1 MNEEI
6 RKQLIEYGQEHLITA
21 WEQLDSPEKKQKLL
35 QETQGLDLELLQ
47 QLFQNRKHSNSQNL
61 SEPEPLS
68 ASGSVDAPNAS
79 QWKDIGIE
87 LLKAGKAAAF
97 LVAGGQGSRL
107 GFEGPKGMYSI
118 GLPSGKSLFQLQAE
132 RILFL
137 EQQYQAQVP
146 WYIMTSPL
154 NHQATTEFFKQHDFF
169 GLCAD
174 RVTFF
179 QQGTIPALDENGKV
193 LLEAPG
199 KLALVPDGN
208 GGCFRALQSSG
219 CLEQMQKAGVE
230 YLNLYS
236 VDNALIKVC
245 DPVFLGWMHDQNLP
259 SASKVVSKASPEEAV
274 GIFALQNKLPTVLEY
289 SDISDDLRNARNADG
304 SLRFDGANIAV
315 HGFRVADLA
324 REAQTPLPYHTAHK
338 KVSCWDVS
346 RQTQIIPDSPNAWK
360 FEQFLFDIFPKIGIM
375 KTFLVHRNEE
385 FSPVKNAEGKDSP
398 ATAREM
404 IGTLHAS
411 WLRRAGIEAKDK
423 LAEISPTLS
432 YCGSNLT
439 AQHIQQAGP
448 DDVQFFSEIAK

>member
-6 RKQLIEYGQEHLITA
+6 KQKLIEYNQEHLITA
-21 WEQLDSPEKKQKLL
+21 WEQLDSAEKQQRLL
-35 QETQGLDLELLQ
+35 QDIQELDLELLQ
-47 QLFQNRKHSNSQNL
+47 QLFQIKNHPNSQNQ
-61 SEPEPLS
+61 SEPQPLY
-68 ASGSVDAPNAS
+68 ASGSVDDNKVT
-79 QWKDIGIE
+79 QWKEIGID

-107 GFEGPKGMYSI
+107 GFEGPKGMYDI

-137 EQQYQAQVP
+137 EQQYHARVP

-154 NHQATTEFFKQHDFF
+154 NHEATTDFFKQHHFF

-179 QQGTIPALDENGKV
+179 QQGTIPALDESGKV
-193 LLEAPG
+193 LLESPD

-208 GGCFRALQSSG
+208 GGCFRALQKSG
-219 CLEQMQKAGVE
+219 CLTQMQDSGVE
-230 YLNLYS
+230 YLNLFS

-274 GIFALQNKLPTVLEY
+274 GIFALQDNLPAVLEY
-289 SDISDDLRNARNADG
+289 SDISEELRNARNSDG

-315 HGFRVADLA
+315 HGFRISDLA
-324 REAQTPLPYHTAHK
+324 REAKTPLPYHTAHK
-338 KVSCWDVS
+338 KVSYWDVTN
-346 RQTQIIPDSPNAWK
+346 QKQMIPESPNAWK
-360 FEQFLFDIFPKIGIM
+360 FEQFLFDIFPKIGTM
-375 KTFLVHRNEE
+375 KTFLVHRGEE

-398 ATAREM
+398 ETARNM

-411 WLRRAGIEAKDK
+411 WLRCAGIEPKEK
-423 LAEISPTLS
+423 FAEISPLLS
-432 YCGSNLT
+432 YCGDNLT
-439 AQHIQQAGP
+439 AQNVQQAGP
-448 DDVQFFSEIAK
+448 DDVHFFSETAK